1 MLKNEIKEFRLSK
14 NVSIKHFAE
23 SLDLPINAI
32 KKYENGSLIPSDE
45 ILEKIEAVYD
55 IKFDRK
61 SVESERLKML
71 ENNTQKS
78 KIKGSI
84 GNFFLLLVQKIDSI
98 IVLTFYSVATIL
110 LLSIKFFNS
119 SASWMNYMFFLNP
132 TIFSTLTIIVALINI
147 GIAVFLLF
155 SKFDSKTLFIFHTI
169 NVVLFV
175 VFVVLFYV
183 ARLYTPTIKNCDPC
197 S

>member
-14 NVSIKHFAE
+14 NVSIKDLAE
-23 SLDLPINAI
+23 SLDLPINTI

-98 IVLTFYSVATIL
+98 IVLTFYSVAAIL

-147 GIAVFLLF
+147 GIAVFLLL
-155 SKFDSKTLFIFHTI
+155 SKFDSKTLFIFHAI
-169 NVVLFV
+169 NVVLLV